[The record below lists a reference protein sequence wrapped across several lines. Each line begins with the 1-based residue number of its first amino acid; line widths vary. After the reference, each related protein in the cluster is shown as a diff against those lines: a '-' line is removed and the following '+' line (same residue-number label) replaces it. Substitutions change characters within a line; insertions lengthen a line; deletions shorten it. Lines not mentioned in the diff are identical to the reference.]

1 MREFCQS
8 ASMIFFKDAKE
19 VEEWL
24 EPLEYEDFW
33 RETGIFNLAIPSREH
48 CDECILK
55 ENVPMATILSV
66 VKGMARLQIVNEQ
79 KLPSGVTVP
88 WMSLH

>member
-1 MREFCQS
+1 
-8 ASMIFFKDAKE
+8 MIFFKDDRE

-24 EPLEYEDFW
+24 EPLKYEEFW
-33 RETGIFNLAIPSREH
+33 QEIDIFNLDLPTRDH
-48 CDECILK
+48 CDECISH
-55 ENVPMATILSV
+55 ENVAKELILSV

-79 KLPSGVTVP
+79 KLPSRAGMSVP

>member
-1 MREFCQS
+1 
-8 ASMIFFKDAKE
+8 MIYFKDDRE

-24 EPLEYEDFW
+24 EPLKYEEFW
-33 RETGIFNLAIPSREH
+33 PETDIFNLDLPSREH
-48 CDECILK
+48 CDECILQ
-55 ENVPMATILSV
+55 ENVPKETILSV

-79 KLPSGVTVP
+79 KLPSRASLSVP